1 MLTMFPLI
9 YMTTNGGPGTPT
21 TNLALYLYKTA
32 MLVQRP
38 KSDMRMIFF
47 IRVELEVI
55 YRVIN
60 FQREW
65 G

>member
-1 MLTMFPLI
+1 MIGIPIKARCVDEFCADRQI
-9 YMTTNGGPGTPT
+9 
-21 TNLALYLYKTA
+21 
-32 MLVQRP
+32 VQRP

-47 IRVELEVI
+47 IVVEFEVI

-60 FQREW
+60 FQGEW